1 MERPMKKC
9 PEISIIVP
17 VYNAADF
24 YERCFGSILRQ
35 EFRDFEVIM
44 VDDCSTDGSAELLR
58 RFWPEEAPPLRI
70 LRNEQNMGPSLSRN
84 RGIEAARGKYL
95 GFIDHDDAVAP
106 AYLRKLHDLAER
118 EGADYVSCGARTIL
132 ADGTA
137 RQYTAN
143 SIVTP
148 GGLPAMKYVEHFHF
162 NLATWGSLLERRII
176 MEHGLRFTTGAFE
189 DVFFNVRY
197 LMYCRRAVT
206 ISDFLYDYH
215 ERDTTLSQSVTNADY
230 DYLDSFCTIL
240 SMVEEF
246 TTVVRRE
253 LGLSEED
260 VLRIHTFFLRLSVLR
275 LETTA
280 KKLEKESFEERLNE
294 KLREYFG
301 EHAVYVRAMIA
312 LCQEF
317 RQSDQE
323 KHLAESLQYQVNQ
336 TRILAKRVE
345 IYDAVEPEL
354 QFLYRKQMMINVLL
368 QMEGKPLTLF
378 LEQPWYKEYW
388 QLVAKESRTPGMVRY
403 LEGQK
408 ATILAWME
416 GKDPVSRQFGALALL
431 LADSFQEA
439 RNCMDPSIWPEKL
452 RGDFAVLEAWE
463 RLRE

>member
-230 DYLDSFCTIL
+230 DYLDSFCTVL

-416 GKDPVSRQFGALALL
+416 GKEPVSCQFGALALL
-431 LADSFQEA
+431 LAASFQEA
-439 RNCMDPSIWPEKL
+439 KNCMDTSIWPEKL